1 METSFTINQ
10 GCNLEEEHNVRCK
23 ENSCLDRFQK
33 RHAFRL
39 WHILLFLVVVVAMI
53 VLLGLLSP
61 GVLERKKTT
70 VTNDASAQEQPTA
83 SPTEDKSSERVSEPT
98 EPAATSQ
105 PQNTTARIPITEAT
119 TAQPQS
125 TTAEIPSTEG
135 PDLDCGVVIV
145 GGGAGGLL
153 LAYMLLVKKVEA
165 SVCIFEKETRLGGKI
180 YDHFFPEAPDVSVG
194 LGELLALGHNTDERR
209 VWQGLLQFPG
219 LNPWVRKL
227 TRVEARGVFA
237 NDFDELK
244 QEAFPTLNRSDT
256 VEMMAED
263 VIKANSSLYS
273 TAGDFLSDYL
283 SPEGR
288 ELLEDT
294 YGLKYRLYEVN
305 PESYKKYLADKLLD
319 EKSSLGDRRPA
330 KGLSELIELLKTKVN
345 RLSGSIYFP
354 ETVTSVMKEGNKFY
368 LQTTNRTVRANKI
381 VLTVGP
387 AALKDMTGDVV
398 QNITNHAILRS
409 LVSVPAFFGAAVY
422 QNAWWED
429 IITERKMF
437 ISSSNC
443 LGVAMHYGT
452 DNGKGVLQTIANT
465 GSCSDE
471 WGYKLKL
478 SKDIVDREVKRAL
491 EYKFQRK
498 IPNALSTVYKYW
510 ESGFWYLQKAGTNFS
525 LKEIRDWAKRPL
537 PGSDVFLVGKAF
549 YNFGGWVEDT
559 IKSTNETL
567 VEGWKTELKK

>member
-1 METSFTINQ
+1 MSKLHENAPASFAI
-10 GCNLEEEHNVRCK
+10 K
-23 ENSCLDRFQK
+23 EAYDFEKQQHYVGFDEKSCFGRLQRS
-33 RHAFRL
+33 HSFRL
-39 WHILLFLVVVVAMI
+39 WHILLLLFVVAAII
-53 VLLGLLSP
+53 VLVILLSP
-61 GVLERKKTT
+61 GVLTGKKAAAS
-70 VTNDASAQEQPTA
+70 NDASAQEQPTA

-145 GGGAGGLL
+145 GG
-153 LAYMLLVKKVEA
+153 
-165 SVCIFEKETRLGGKI
+165 
-180 YDHFFPEAPDVSVG
+180 G